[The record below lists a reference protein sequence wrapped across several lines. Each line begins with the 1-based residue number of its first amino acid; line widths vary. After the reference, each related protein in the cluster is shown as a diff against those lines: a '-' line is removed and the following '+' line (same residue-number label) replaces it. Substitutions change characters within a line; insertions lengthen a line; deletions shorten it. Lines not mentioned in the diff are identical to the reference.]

1 MGLSFQYWYLLP
13 ISVLIATIAM
23 SSGIGGAVFFL
34 TAFYLSAEIGAID
47 CYRCSFGNGAF
58 RFRFRAL
65 CLSEKETGGFQAGHE
80 SADVF
85 DFGSYTGRDLQ

>member
-47 CYRCSFGNGAF
+47 CYLQLWQRSFSVSVPAAILG
-58 RFRFRAL
+58 
-65 CLSEKETGGFQAGHE
+65 
-80 SADVF
+80 VI
-85 DFGSYTGRDLQ
+85 